1 MRTRRAV
8 LRSSPGEWQVED
20 VELDEPRTGEVLV
33 EMIATGLCHSDEHI
47 SAGDAPVAHVPIVGG
62 HEGAGII
69 RQVGPGVQG
78 LKTGDHV
85 VTSFVPGC
93 GQCRWCVSGMQNL
106 CDNGALILVG
116 RQLDGSFRMHTTDGL
131 DIATLALLGTFSEWQ
146 VYDEKSVVKI
156 ESDIPLE
163 LACLVA
169 CGVTTGFGSATAAG
183 DLAPGSVVL
192 VAGAGGVGMNAIQG
206 AHLRGASHVIA
217 VDPVEDKRKWAT
229 DFGATDAFDS
239 IPSAMECVRKLTN
252 GQGADVVILTA
263 SLVHNELIGEG
274 YQAIRKGGTLVVTG
288 ISPYAEE
295 APIPGLNAFD
305 LAMFQK
311 RIQGALFGMQSPR
324 AAIPALLDLYRAGR
338 LKLDEL
344 VTKVYSLD
352 QINDAYSD
360 MREGRNIRGVIR
372 F

>member
-1 MRTRRAV
+1 
-8 LRSSPGEWQVED
+8 
-20 VELDEPRTGEVLV
+20 
-33 EMIATGLCHSDEHI
+33 
-47 SAGDAPVAHVPIVGG
+47 
-62 HEGAGII
+62 
-69 RQVGPGVQG
+69 
-78 LKTGDHV
+78 
-85 VTSFVPGC
+85 
-93 GQCRWCVSGMQNL
+93 
-106 CDNGALILVG
+106 
-116 RQLDGSFRMHTTDGL
+116 
-131 DIATLALLGTFSEWQ
+131 
-146 VYDEKSVVKI
+146 
-156 ESDIPLE
+156 
-163 LACLVA
+163 
-169 CGVTTGFGSATAAG
+169 
-183 DLAPGSVVL
+183 
-192 VAGAGGVGMNAIQG
+192 
-206 AHLRGASHVIA
+206 
-217 VDPVEDKRKWAT
+217 
-229 DFGATDAFDS
+229 
-239 IPSAMECVRKLTN
+239 
-252 GQGADVVILTA
+252 VILTT